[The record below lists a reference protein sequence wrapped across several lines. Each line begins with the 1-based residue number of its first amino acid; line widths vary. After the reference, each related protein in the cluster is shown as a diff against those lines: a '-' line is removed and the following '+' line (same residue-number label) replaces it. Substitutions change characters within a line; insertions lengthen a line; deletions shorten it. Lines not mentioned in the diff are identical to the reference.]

1 MYEIWLALNIVF
13 ELALANKGLVIGYLV
28 VLVVLLLAAR
38 SAAWRRGLPLAIAVG
53 VLAALAAFALLPSLS
68 ASSFAN
74 VAYWI
79 DWANLGAIALGLGGA
94 AALLAWPL
102 AAMVRKGAAGG

>member
-28 VLVVLLLAAR
+28 LLLVLLLAAR
-38 SAAWRRGLPLAIAVG
+38 AGAWRRGLPLAIAVG
-53 VLAALAAFALLPSLS
+53 VLVGVAALALLPSLT
-68 ASSFAN
+68 ASSFGN

-79 DWANLGAIALGLGGA
+79 DWANLAAISLGFGGA

-102 AAMVRKGAAGG
+102 AAMLRKGANRG

>member
-28 VLVVLLLAAR
+28 LLGVLLLAAR
-38 SAAWRRGLPLAIAVG
+38 SGAWRRGLPLAIGLG
-53 VLAALAAFALLPSLS
+53 VLAAVAAFALLPSLT
-68 ASSFAN
+68 ASSFGN

-79 DWANLGAIALGLGGA
+79 DWANLAAMALGIGGA

-102 AAMVRKGAAGG
+102 AAMAKKGS

>member
-13 ELALANKGLVIGYLV
+13 ELALAHKGLVIGYLAA
-28 VLVVLLLAAR
+28 LLALLLAAR
-38 SAAWRRGLPLAIAVG
+38 SGAWRRGLPLAV
-53 VLAALAAFALLPSLS
+53 ALGLLVAMAAFALLPSLT
-68 ASSFAN
+68 ASSFGN

-79 DWANLGAIALGLGGA
+79 DWANLAAIALGIGGG

-102 AAMVRKGAAGG
+102 AALAKTGS